1 MNQEETIIEEAVELS
16 ENPVIENLAEQAVVP
31 AENLETPETAEQLDD
46 DAESTEE
53 CDDDQQPTVT
63 QEQLERLVAEAEER
77 GYLRGRNESIAELMK
92 RPGMFERADA
102 DSMSDSAD
110 SAGSSE
116 VMILNNL
123 RPSVWD

>member
-16 ENPVIENLAEQAVVP
+16 ENRVIENLAEQAVVP
-31 AENLETPETAEQLDD
+31 AENLETHETAEQLGD

-110 SAGSSE
+110 SVGSSE

>member
-16 ENPVIENLAEQAVVP
+16 ENPVIENLAEQVAVP
-31 AENLETPETAEQLDD
+31 AENLETPETAKQLDD
-46 DAESTEE
+46 AETTEV

>member
-1 MNQEETIIEEAVELS
+1 MNQEETTIEEAVELS
-16 ENPVIENLAEQAVVP
+16 ENPVIENLAEQAAVP
-31 AENLETPETAEQLDD
+31 AENLETPETAEQLDG
-46 DAESTEE
+46 AESTEE

-102 DSMSDSAD
+102 DSMSDSTD